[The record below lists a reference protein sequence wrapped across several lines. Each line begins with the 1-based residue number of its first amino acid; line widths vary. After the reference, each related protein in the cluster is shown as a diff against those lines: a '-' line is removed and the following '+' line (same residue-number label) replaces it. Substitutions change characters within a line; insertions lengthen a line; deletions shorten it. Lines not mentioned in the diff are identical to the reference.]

1 MSSLRIGSYFLELE
15 VEALSEQSGQVGR
28 DLELGLK
35 AVGGRGGGRR
45 RSGWSVRSWSLNF
58 SISAEPAG
66 KGAKWESMLGVV
78 T

>member
-35 AVGGRGGGRR
+35 AVGGGEEVEGEGGGV
-45 RSGWSVRSWSLNF
+45 SG
-58 SISAEPAG
+58 
-66 KGAKWESMLGVV
+66 LGV
-78 T
+78 